1 MGLNNIAEGIVDIS
15 IGHGVDPRD
24 YSLLA
29 FGAAGPMMLPALL
42 DETRVQSV
50 IVPPHP
56 GLFSALGLLS
66 APTSSTPTAAAPTRC
81 SAPTPPARST
91 TLFAADGGR
100 AAHAS
105 SATASRASSSSARW
119 TPASS
124 ARPGRR
130 RSSTS
135 RAARSTRR
143 RSTTMIES
151 FHVAYQQ
158 RTGNRFDALPGAGR
172 DLPRAGQGA
181 DREGRLPA
189 DRPPQRR
196 RARRRARD
204 HAALHLRRGGHRAR
218 VRPRRAA
225 VPATSSRAPRS
236 SARSCPPPRS
246 APASAPRSGA
256 YGEIVI
262 ERA

>member
-42 DETRVQSV
+42 DETRVKSV

-66 APTSSTPTAAAPTRC
+66 PDLVYADSRSSYQVLSADTAGAVDELFRRWRTAC
-81 SAPTPPARST
+81 AR
-91 TLFAADGGR
+91 ARRRRRGR
-100 AAHAS
+100 RV
-105 SATASRASSSSARW
+105 RALRW

-124 ARPGRR
+124 ARRWETPFIEVPGG
-130 RSSTS
+130 TIDGP
-135 RAARSTRR
+135 AIE
-143 RSTTMIES
+143 TMIES

-158 RTGNRFDALPGAGR
+158 RTGNRFDALPVQGVTYRVQAKVPIEKVAYQPIDRRNGGAP
-172 DLPRAGQGA
+172 DAG
-181 DREGRLPA
+181 P
-189 DRPPQRR
+189 
-196 RARRRARD
+196 RD
-204 HAALHLRRGGHRAR
+204 HAELHLRRGGSPRASTTA
-218 VRPRRAA
+218 PSSS
-225 VPATSSRAPRS
+225 PATVIEGPAIIREELSTTQVCPGQRATV
-236 SARSCPPPRS
+236 
-246 APASAPRSGA
+246 GE